1 MGRYTCK
8 CAVGYEA
15 DKGSKDNGIDIKC
28 IGKNIIIFLKVL
40 MRLSRFKITSEI
52 NHHDMVL
59 QSVGS
64 ASDVRHFVTAYTKFF
79 QHGDY
84 SLSLA
89 FRYKMTNDQMT
100 KGAWKMKFAKTL
112 EVRPCVIVNKVII

>member
-40 MRLSRFKITSEI
+40 MRLSSFKITSEI

-59 QSVGS
+59 QLVGS

-89 FRYKMTNDQMT
+89 FRYDK
-100 KGAWKMKFAKTL
+100 
-112 EVRPCVIVNKVII
+112 

>member
-40 MRLSRFKITSEI
+40 MRLS

>member
-1 MGRYTCK
+1 M
-8 CAVGYEA
+8 GYEA

-28 IGKNIIIFLKVL
+28 IGKNIIIFFKVL
-40 MRLSRFKITSEI
+40 MRLSSFKITSEI

-100 KGAWKMKFAKTL
+100 KGAWKMKFVTTL
-112 EVRPCVIVNKVII
+112 EVRTCVIVNKVII